1 MKAFVTGATGF
12 LGSHVARVLAEQGA
26 ELRLLVRPT
35 SDLRNLD
42 GLNADRVVGDLR
54 DAASIS
60 KALSGCDVVFHVA
73 ADYRLWVRDPD
84 EMYRSNVEGTR
95 SLLEAARK
103 QGVRRVVYTSSVA
116 TMGFTSNHAWT
127 GEGARPHTSTV
138 ADEESPVSLA
148 DMIGHYKR
156 SKFMAEQVA
165 VEAARSG
172 VDVVIVNP
180 TTPIGERDIKPTPT
194 GRIVVDFLKRKFP
207 AYVETGLNL
216 VDATE
221 CARGHVQALE
231 KGRSGE
237 RYILGGENL
246 TLKQILDR
254 LAAITGLPSPTVKL
268 PYIFALAAGVVDE
281 MVTGRLLGREPR
293 ATIDAVRM
301 GRKMMFVSSA
311 KAERELGWRTVPVDG
326 AHCAGRWTGSGATGM
341 SRIAIIAAMER
352 EVGPLIRNWKVRTM
366 EHGGRRYRLFENGEA
381 TLVCGGIGA
390 EAARRATEAVIREVN
405 PVRVISVGFAGALD
419 ASLQVGHVFEPRTVI
434 NAADGVRTEVG
445 SGEGILVSSATVAGK
460 EQKIRFRQSLWRE
473 CGGHGSRSRGAR
485 SAGAGSRVRSFE
497 SHLRRRRFH
506 PARVGSL
513 CGGRRELS
521 VRPLRVPCGSAP
533 VAVGRDDCAGAE

>member
-1 MKAFVTGATGF
+1 MLAFVTGATGF

-54 DAASIS
+54 DPATLE
-60 KALSGCDVVFHVA
+60 KVLSGCNALFHVA

-103 QGVRRVVYTSSVA
+103 QGVRRIVFTSSVA
-116 TMGFTSNHAWT
+116 TMGFTSGSKT
-127 GEGARPHTSTV
+127 GGSL
-138 ADEESPVSLA
+138 ADESSPVSLA
-148 DMIGHYKR
+148 GMIGHYKR

-165 VEAARSG
+165 IKAAKSG
-172 VDVVIVNP
+172 ADVVVVNP
-180 TTPIGERDIKPTPT
+180 TTPIGERDIKPTPS

-221 CARGHVQALE
+221 CARGHIQALE

-254 LAAITGLPSPTVKL
+254 LGAITGLPSPSVKL
-268 PYIFALAAGVVDE
+268 PYFFAFATGVVDE

-311 KAERELGWRTVPVDG
+311 KAERELGWRTV
-326 AHCAGRWTGSGATGM
+326 
-341 SRIAIIAAMER
+341 
-352 EVGPLIRNWKVRTM
+352 
-366 EHGGRRYRLFENGEA
+366 
-381 TLVCGGIGA
+381 
-390 EAARRATEAVIREVN
+390 
-405 PVRVISVGFAGALD
+405 SVEGALRRSVD
-419 ASLQVGHVFEPRTVI
+419 W
-434 NAADGVRTEVG
+434 
-445 SGEGILVSSATVAGK
+445 
-460 EQKIRFRQSLWRE
+460 FRRN
-473 CGGHGSRSRGAR
+473 GYA
-485 SAGAGSRVRSFE
+485 
-497 SHLRRRRFH
+497 
-506 PARVGSL
+506 
-513 CGGRRELS
+513 
-521 VRPLRVPCGSAP
+521 
-533 VAVGRDDCAGAE
+533 